1 MLTRLIR
8 YPHNA
13 ALVAALCFSSV
24 TNAEWYAHDFNV
36 MGTKARV
43 ELWAESAEFAH
54 QMQQKVEAD
63 MRRIDMSMS
72 PYKEQSDLSLINR
85 QAFTHAVKTTP
96 EIYSIIKTSLKYSA
110 MTEGA
115 FDITFSSVGYLYDY
129 RQHKRPD
136 KSAIAE
142 NLSGINF
149 QHLVLNDQEHSIGFQ
164 SKGMRIDLGG
174 IAKGHAVDN
183 AIKILKTA
191 GVTNAYVSAGGDSF
205 ALGDRKG
212 RPWFIAIKHPRNANQ
227 VLLSIPLED
236 LAVSTSGDYERYFD
250 EDGVRYH
257 HIINPKTGDSARES
271 QSVTILANDS
281 ITADA
286 LSTSVFILG
295 PQKGLKLINSLPGV
309 SAVIADKEGKVH
321 YSDDLVDPKN

>member
-1 MLTRLIR
+1 
-8 YPHNA
+8 
-13 ALVAALCFSSV
+13 
-24 TNAEWYAHDFNV
+24 
-36 MGTKARV
+36 
-43 ELWAESAEFAH
+43 
-54 QMQQKVEAD
+54 
-63 MRRIDMSMS
+63 MS
-72 PYKEQSDLSLINR
+72 PYKEQSDLSRINQ
-85 QAFTHAVKTTP
+85 QAFSSPVKTTP
-96 EIYSIIKTSLKYSA
+96 EIYRIIKTSLQYSE

-129 RQHKRPD
+129 REHKRPD
-136 KSAIAE
+136 KTAIAA

-149 QHLVLNDQEHSIGFQ
+149 RHLMLNDQEHSVGFQ

-174 IAKGHAVDN
+174 IAKGYAVDN

-191 GVTNAYVSAGGDSF
+191 GVINAYVSAGGDSF

-227 VLLSIPLED
+227 VLLSIPLEN

-295 PQKGLKLINSLPGV
+295 PQKGLKLINSLSGI
-309 SAVIADKEGKVH
+309 SAVIADKDGKVH
-321 YSDDLVDPKN
+321 YSDDLVNPNHWFRSPTCLRHHG